1 MLPWNPFTFQKEWNT
16 FLHQAKNEQPLD
28 FMKSFFQQFAHLN
41 QMPNQQANN
50 DVETFVSFDHIYLHF
65 TLPPEQQSHLKV
77 THTTEDVIIY
87 HKNKELVNISLPA
100 LVEKD
105 GGIAQMED
113 NILQVKLVRKIDTQL
128 TEIHIRD
135 N

>member
-16 FLHQAKNEQPLD
+16 FLHQTKSDQPLD
-28 FMKSFFQQFAHLN
+28 FMKSFFQQFSHLN
-41 QMPNQQANN
+41 QMSKDQSNK
-50 DVETFVSFDHIYLHF
+50 DVQTFVSFDHIYLHF
-65 TLPPEQQSHLKV
+65 TLPAEQQSDLKV
-77 THTTEDVIIY
+77 THTTEAVVVY
-87 HKNKELVNISLPA
+87 HKNKELANVPLPT

-105 GGIAQMED
+105 GGIAQIED

-128 TEIHIRD
+128 TELHIRD